1 MKNFII
7 PAVIGAMVTG
17 AVSCQKNFLDLKPE
31 DRLTETVYFTTP
43 TQFKYATNDFYEKMI
58 SWEAINGSSIYDFM
72 DFGSDISANV
82 TEGVQVAYG
91 RGAVVVPTDDKYWD
105 NTYAYI
111 RAVNTVLKK
120 ADAYAGK
127 KEEITQ
133 YVAASKFFRAWH
145 YFFLLKRFGGVPVIT
160 TVPDIEGAELQAPRN
175 SRYEVV
181 DQILADLNEAIAGL
195 PTEQAIPTTEKGHIS
210 KWGAEAFK
218 ARVLLYEATW
228 RKYTGTTTDFNGS
241 AGPAGDQVNQFLT
254 EAVALAKDVMQKGGY
269 KLWSNNGLLS
279 NRSNYYLFNIDGS
292 GSNPGGFDKTTNN
305 EFIIKSMYD
314 LNLRPGNINL
324 SHTVQTYMLP
334 NRKMMDMYV
343 CTDGLPI
350 TKSSNFL
357 GYDTI
362 SREYTN
368 RDYRMLSY
376 SLGPNVNPPAVIL
389 DGKLGYSNYKFS
401 AYKYPT
407 YRADKQESQDY
418 PQLRLAEVYL
428 IYAEALYEKD
438 GAIGD
443 ADLNSSINLLRAR
456 AGVAPL
462 TNALVTG
469 NGLDMLEE
477 IRRERTVELFGEC
490 TRYDDL
496 KRWGIAEYS
505 LNQEICGMVVGGASY
520 KTDFKV
526 PSKID
531 PSQDSITSKYI
542 PKNYEKSGV
551 SETTVNTPKGDLK
564 AILIDAAAN
573 RNFKRKHYLYPL
585 PLRQIQLNP
594 NLVQNNE
601 Y

>member
-31 DRLTETVYFTTP
+31 DRLTESVYFTTP
-43 TQFKYATNDFYEKMI
+43 AQFKYATNDFYKKMI
-58 SWEAINGSSIYDFM
+58 SWEAIDGSSIYDFM

-91 RGAVVVPTDDKYWD
+91 RGAIIVPTDDKYWD
-105 NTYAYI
+105 NSYAYI
-111 RAVNTVLKK
+111 RAVNIVLKK
-120 ADAYAGK
+120 ADGYAGK
-127 KEEITQ
+127 KEEIKQ
-133 YVAASKFFRAWH
+133 YAAAAKFFRAWH

-181 DQILADLNEAIAGL
+181 NQILADLDDAIAGL
-195 PTEQAIPTTEKGHIS
+195 PTEQAIPTTDKGHIS

-228 RKYTGTTTDFNGS
+228 RKYTGTTTDFKGS
-241 AGPAGDQVNQFLT
+241 AGPAADQINQFLA
-254 EAVALAKDVMQKGGY
+254 EAVTLAKEVMDKGGY
-269 KLWSNNGLLS
+269 KLWNYNSTLS
-279 NRSNYYLFNIDGS
+279 NRSNYYLFSIDGS
-292 GSNPGGFDKTTNN
+292 GSNTAGLDKTTNN

-324 SHTVQTYMLP
+324 SHTVQNYMLP
-334 NRKMMDMYV
+334 NRKMIDMYV

-350 TKSSNFL
+350 SKSPKFL

-362 SREYTN
+362 TREYAN

-376 SLGPNVNPPAVIL
+376 TLGAAANAPAIVL
-389 DGKLGYSNYKFS
+389 DGKLGYSNFKFS
-401 AYKYPT
+401 AYNYPK

-438 GAIGD
+438 GAISD
-443 ADLNSSINLLRAR
+443 ADLNISINLLRAR
-456 AGVAPL
+456 AGVANL
-462 TNALVTG
+462 TNALVSA

-505 LNQEICGMVVGGASY
+505 LNQNICGMIVGGASY
-520 KTDFKV
+520 PTDFKV
-526 PSKID
+526 ASKIN
-531 PSQDSITSKYI
+531 PSQDSATSKYI
-542 PKNYEKSGV
+542 PRNYEKGGV
-551 SETTVNTPKGDLK
+551 SETVVSTPEGNLN

>member
-43 TQFKYATNDFYEKMI
+43 TQFKYATNDFYEKMM
-58 SWEAINGSSIYDFM
+58 SWEAIDGSSIYDFM

-91 RGAVVVPTDDKYWD
+91 RGAVTVPTDDKYWD
-105 NTYAYI
+105 NAYAYI

-120 ADAYAGK
+120 AEGYPGK
-127 KEEITQ
+127 KEEIKQ
-133 YVAASKFFRAWH
+133 YVAAAKFFRAWH

-175 SRYEVV
+175 SRYQVI
-181 DQILADLNEAIAGL
+181 DQILADLTEAIAGL

-228 RKYTGTTTDFNGS
+228 RKYTGTTTDFKGS

-254 EAVALAKDVMQKGGY
+254 EAVALAKEVIQKGGF
-269 KLWSNNGLLS
+269 KLWNYNSTLG
-279 NRSNYYLFNIDGS
+279 NRSSYYLFSIDGT
-292 GSNPGGFDKTTNN
+292 GSNPGGLDKTTNN

-324 SHTVQTYMLP
+324 SHTVQTYQLP
-334 NRKMMDMYV
+334 NRKMLDMYA

-350 TKSSNFL
+350 SKSPKFM
-357 GYDTI
+357 GYQDV
-362 SREYTN
+362 SLEYQN

-376 SLGPNVNPPAVIL
+376 LLGASAGIPSKGSIKL
-389 DGKLGYSNYKFS
+389 DGKLGYNNYKFA

-438 GAIGD
+438 GAISD
-443 ADLNSSINLLRAR
+443 ADLNSSINVLRAR
-456 AGVAPL
+456 AGVANL
-462 TNALVTG
+462 TNSLVSG

-490 TRYDDL
+490 SRYDDL

-505 LNQEICGMVVGGASY
+505 LNQNICGMVVGIPAVA
-520 KTDFKV
+520 TDFKDASGN
-526 PSKID
+526 P
-531 PSQDSITSKYI
+531 TTLYI

-551 SETTVNTPKGDLK
+551 SEATVNTPAGDVN

-585 PLRQIQLNP
+585 PLRQIQLNQ